1 MANKGGR
8 LKKKKYDDGQREL
21 LDALWA
27 AKGGPAAIAHLLD
40 VSTQL
45 PVNWRNRGGV
55 PLVYCMQL
63 AAKLKIPPWG
73 LNYLR
78 LKRFDAKNE
87 CPPWEVVVR
96 SYGFSKTV
104 VDKILRFTKPGSS
117 KSSGV
122 AQKIGV

>member
-8 LKKKKYDDGQREL
+8 LEKNKYTDGQRAL

-40 VSTQL
+40 VGRQL

-55 PLVYCMQL
+55 PLLYCMQL
-63 AAKLKIPPWG
+63 AAKLKVTPWG
-73 LNYLR
+73 LNYLK
-78 LKRFDAKNE
+78 LKKFDAKKE

-104 VDKILRFTKPGSS
+104 VDKILKFTKPGAVNYT
-117 KSSGV
+117 GV
-122 AQKIGV
+122 ELKTGV